1 MKGGDDV
8 DIIRQGWDDGCGSF
22 ILITDGL
29 RGGGVTRAM
38 LLLHLRTV
46 VKATMMNPCHRDKN
60 FQCHEYLHTSKN
72 QTVIEK
78 KKLVLFD
85 SMTHECRQ
93 AG

>member
-78 KKLVLFD
+78 KLVLFD
-85 SMTHECRQ
+85 SMTRECRK